1 MGTGRRREPAIQSL
15 STLELA
21 YCAVVIVVAYAA
33 RGSTGFGA
41 AAAMPLMGLVVP
53 MKVLVPAWT
62 LLGISA
68 GLTLLGSDRRNISW
82 IDIVRV
88 LPTCLIGIVIGVYL
102 FTLLDS
108 RSLAQGLGVL
118 VVLYGVYSLWGTV
131 RPLKPPKLPGNIIGP
146 IAGLIGGVVGAT
158 FGTLASL
165 FFAIYLDAIRLA
177 KEAFRATMTCLLLA
191 LTITRGIGYYLVG
204 EFTRDVLII
213 FAATLP
219 MMLIGIFIGNR
230 IHTGLDETTFRRLVS
245 AALIVSG
252 LALLVK

>member
-1 MGTGRRREPAIQSL
+1 MRTGRRRESVIQSL

-62 LLGISA
+62 LLGIVA
-68 GLTLLGSDRRNISW
+68 GLSLLGTDRRNISW
-82 IDIVRV
+82 IDIARV
-88 LPTCLIGIVIGVYL
+88 LPTCLIGIVIGVWL
-102 FTLLDS
+102 FTRLDA
-108 RSLAQGLGVL
+108 RTLAQGLGLL
-118 VVLYGVYSLWGTV
+118 VIGYGVYALWGTF
-131 RPLKPPKLPGNIIGP
+131 RKLTPPQLPGNVVGP
-146 IAGLIGGVVGAT
+146 VAGLVGGMVGAT

-165 FFAIYLDAIRLA
+165 FFAMYLDAIRLA
-177 KEAFRATMTCLLLA
+177 KEAFRATMTALLLA
-191 LTITRGIGYYLVG
+191 LTVSRGIGYWVVG
-204 EFTRDVLII
+204 EFTRDVLLM

-219 MMLIGIFIGNR
+219 MMLIGIYIGNR

-245 AALIVSG
+245 AALIISG